1 MRKILGWAALI
12 LGLASTV
19 SAGVVGKVVE
29 YKQGKTVLQGYLVYP
44 DDLTG
49 KAPGVVVVHEWNG
62 LGDYAKNRA
71 KMLAEMG
78 FVAFAADIYGKGV
91 RPTDVKGCMAE
102 SGKYKADRKLM
113 RARAKAALEVL
124 VKDKHVDAHKLAAIG
139 YCFGGTVVLEMAR
152 AGMPLKGVVSFH
164 GGLDTPVPAVKGAIK
179 AKVLILHGADDP
191 FVPGTQVAAV
201 EKELKD
207 AGADYQVNLYS
218 GAQHGFTNPDNKGT
232 LPGALYNMQADV
244 RSWEALKLFFSELFP
259 SK

>member
-1 MRKILGWAALI
+1 MKACHQGKERTMLKRSFSWASL
-12 LGLASTV
+12 LMVLVTGLW
-19 SAGVVGKVVE
+19 AGVVEKTVD
-29 YKQGKTVLQGYLVYP
+29 YKQGKTVLEGYLAYP

-49 KAPGVVVVHEWNG
+49 KVPGVVVVHEWNG

-71 KMLAEMG
+71 KMLAG
-78 FVAFAADIYGKGV
+78 LGYVAFAADIYGKGV

-124 VKDKHVDAHKLAAIG
+124 MRDKHVDVSKLAAIG

-164 GGLDTPVPAVKGAIK
+164 GGLDTPTPAKKGSIK

-191 FVPGTQVAAV
+191 FVPGTQVMAV

-207 AGADYQVNLYS
+207 AGTDWQVEPL
-218 GAQHGFTNPDNKGT
+218 QRRPTRFHQP
-232 LPGALYNMQADV
+232 
-244 RSWEALKLFFSELFP
+244 
-259 SK
+259 